1 MGRKMKE
8 TKVKN
13 LTKEDFE
20 PFGTII
26 ESPSMKP
33 TISNSSLDFWGA
45 LAELDVERPQP
56 RLNP

>member
-1 MGRKMKE
+1 MKE